1 MRKGLIVE
9 LHPQRG
15 YGFVKEQLSGAMFRF
30 NTAELADQL
39 QVHEQVVFNLLEL
52 DPGNMAVNI
61 RKSNTIK
68 QTAG

>member
-9 LHPQRG
+9 IYPQKG
-15 YGFVKEQLSGAMFRF
+15 YGFVKEKLSGAIFRF

-52 DPGNMAVNI
+52 DPGKMAVNI
-61 RKSNTIK
+61 RKPNTIK
-68 QTAG
+68 QTTG